1 MRKLLRFSIV
11 ILLLALLLFNI
22 ELNAQTEVRGIQ
34 SGTWSLDKSPYL
46 VTNDIIIPRGLVL
59 KIEAGVIIKFAGN
72 NRIAVGGGL
81 IAQGDEKRPIIF
93 TSIFDKA
100 YGKDLVSNRKSPEAG
115 DWKGIEFFDECDDY
129 VTILNHCTIRYS
141 NWGIHCSGCFPLLT
155 NITFGATEQ
164 QVLMINN
171 SEYKY
176 ETGQRISPITPE
188 SRPTIAPLPEPNQ
201 QTDLDKVKRALE
213 EQQLK
218 IEQMRLKALQ
228 DSIRLANKVKPI
240 FTNTGKITLENQ
252 MFDQLSANSINELI
266 GYLPGFLNI
275 ATIWTGSQVTSRG
288 VPPNLANNRLLF
300 TFNDTPFYDP
310 IAKTSYLDFIPLHGI
325 AAIEIERGIAISR
338 FNHIG
343 MAGSIN
349 LVPQNKTSELVNKS
363 QLELGTFGTKKLSGL
378 LGLNR
383 DATCLNLSMNFMNDA
398 GYWRTFSGGESIPG
412 FRQKYANDLYNLS
425 LFLKHASSDLFVSYF
440 ENDQFQLGLIP
451 QFQYTNPITRRGL
464 VLSMSHTLKINPNL
478 QGKITTNYIATYER
492 SAINNFVLPG
502 AFEAGV
508 ADYLLTRGS
517 LFSVSVL
524 SQYLQP
530 RYRATFGVTLS
541 RFFVRPLFE
550 IRDSKGNAIQNE
562 NWDKGT
568 KLVKYENTGFLR
580 VGYNIT
586 PFLGLDGK
594 TSLHITALSQQ
605 PDFSAEAKIIFNPFL
620 PFDTYLKYSFA
631 SRSATIIERYIDF
644 PGSIYGNIDLKSE
657 KFMNLEWCTDIHL
670 KPDLKFGF
678 ALYHSKNRDVIGLA
692 PGGYFK
698 NNNHSYQ
705 LAGCEMILQGAIFN
719 RSLLMTTVS
728 YDHFENSSWC
738 YPQLKFNALADIHWF
753 RNFSTITSIQY
764 LSEFKTG
771 IKFGSYYLANLFLI
785 YQFLPRIKIALKGF
799 DLLDQHPSNPE
810 YIRGEMAAIS
820 AGPGRCFFIS
830 TTIE

>member
-11 ILLLALLLFNI
+11 ILLLVLLLFNI

-34 SGTWSLDKSPYL
+34 SGTWSLGKSPYL

-100 YGKDLVSNRKSPEAG
+100 YGKDLVSHKKSPEAG

-188 SRPTIAPLPEPNQ
+188 SRPTIAPLPEPVQ
-201 QTDLDKVKRALE
+201 QTDLEKVKHALE
-213 EQQLK
+213 QQQLK

-240 FTNTGKITLENQ
+240 FTTTGKITLENQ
-252 MFDQLSANSINELI
+252 VFDQLGVHSINELI
-266 GYLPGFLNI
+266 SYLPGFLNI

-300 TFNDTPFYDP
+300 TFNDTPFYEP
-310 IAKTSYLDFIPLHGI
+310 IAKTSYLDFIPRHGI
-325 AAIEIERGIAISR
+325 TAIEIERGIAISR
-338 FNHIG
+338 FNHQG
-343 MAGSIN
+343 MVGSVNII
-349 LVPQNKTSELVNKS
+349 PQNKMPGLVNKS
-363 QLELGTFGTKKLSGL
+363 QLELGTFGTKKLSGF

-383 DATCLNLSMNFMNDA
+383 DATLLNLSMNFMNDA

-464 VLSMSHTLKINPNL
+464 VLSMSHTHKINPHL
-478 QGKITTNYIATYER
+478 QGKITTNYIDTYER

-524 SQYLQP
+524 SQYQQP

-541 RFFVRPLFE
+541 KFFVRPLFE
-550 IRDSKGNAIQNE
+550 IRDSKGNTIQHE
-562 NWDKGT
+562 NWDTGI

-586 PFLGLDGK
+586 PFVGLDGK
-594 TSLHITALSQQ
+594 TSLHLTALSRQ

-644 PGSIYGNIDLKSE
+644 PGSVYGNADLESE
-657 KFMNLEWCTDIHL
+657 KFTNLEWCTDIHL

-678 ALYHSKNRDVIGLA
+678 ALYHSKNRDVIGLTSTRQFENDSRT
-692 PGGYFK
+692 Y
-698 NNNHSYQ
+698 SV
-705 LAGCEMILQGAIFN
+705 AGCAMMFQGKIFN
-719 RSLLMTTVS
+719 RSLLLTNVS
-728 YDHFENSSWC
+728 YDHFNSSSWYFPLVKC
-738 YPQLKFNALADIHWF
+738 NILANLHWLQ
-753 RNFSTITSIQY
+753 NFSTTTAFQY
-764 LSEFKTG
+764 LSEFQAGKR
-771 IKFGSYYLANLFLI
+771 FGPYYLVNLFLV
-785 YQFLPRIKIALKGF
+785 YQLLPRVKISLQGF
-799 DLLDQHPSNPE
+799 DLLDQRRGNPE
-810 YIRGEMAAIS
+810 YIRGEMAAIP